1 MNRTISSDSKQL
13 QSGKLTTNAVHW
25 EPVLAVMSNRGR
37 CSHPKCKRNR
47 VLCAG
52 CCFSCPSGSRSWAEL
67 RAVQVQHQQRES
79 DAHLRLLK
87 VVFAYLAHVESPCFV
102 NAEVKQT
109 SCFHCLQHQ
118 TCSPP
123 LLFLPLQA
131 FFFQCCFIPSVLRLL
146 PELNCCVWVLLCSQ
160 LLFRAVP
167 SSWAEPSHALFQL
180 LSVNAV
186 QLGSDEQAVTC
197 GISSQA
203 KQEATIWRNQ
213 VLQEPKFDLPP

>member
-1 MNRTISSDSKQL
+1 MAAYIFNTLFAFGLWCLVTVPSVTVISRSVARETDTSDNWIVSALLLLNSMLMNRTISSDSKQL

-52 CCFSCPSGSRSWAEL
+52 CCFSFPSGSRSWAEL

-109 SCFHCLQHQ
+109 SYFHCLQHQ

-131 FFFQCCFIPSVLRLL
+131 FFFSAVSSPPCSDCCQS
-146 PELNCCVWVLLCSQ
+146 
-160 LLFRAVP
+160 
-167 SSWAEPSHALFQL
+167 
-180 LSVNAV
+180 
-186 QLGSDEQAVTC
+186 
-197 GISSQA
+197 
-203 KQEATIWRNQ
+203 
-213 VLQEPKFDLPP
+213 